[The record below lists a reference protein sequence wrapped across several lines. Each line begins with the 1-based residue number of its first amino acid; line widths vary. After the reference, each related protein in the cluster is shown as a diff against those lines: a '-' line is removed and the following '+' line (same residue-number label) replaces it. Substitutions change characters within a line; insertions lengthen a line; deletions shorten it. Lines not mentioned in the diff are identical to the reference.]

1 MCTQVFVETET
12 PSALFVS
19 GGASRGGF
27 SEMTVFKQRFN
38 RWNFFFVNSLYYNLL
53 YILGCWKLGYWEVGT
68 KIFVFQEIYETI
80 LYLMTPFVLPITL
93 IVRPGFT
100 GILIGATVLMYLV
113 NTVMFNEIHL
123 RRKNEHLSWILVYVY
138 YIPYKIALSG
148 INVAGCYW
156 SLYKY
161 SRYFAVRHLKITEN
175 ERAVGIVAL
184 VSMPASIYELW
195 CRDIDALWDDFAK
208 KGIVVDVYVANAAK
222 FTEAKRLLELGSSEV
237 WSQMEAN
244 LRSPLYFTEKLHA
257 QASDKQTIVS
267 LHPGLIYNE
276 YWKSLGI
283 EAKHFDSDELTG
295 ACVLWAA
302 TKEAAFLHGRFIW
315 CSWDVN
321 ELATGAVR
329 ERLDK
334 DFYYLRASI
343 VGLQEG
349 LKA

>member
-1 MCTQVFVETET
+1 
-12 PSALFVS
+12 
-19 GGASRGGF
+19 
-27 SEMTVFKQRFN
+27 
-38 RWNFFFVNSLYYNLL
+38 
-53 YILGCWKLGYWEVGT
+53 
-68 KIFVFQEIYETI
+68 
-80 LYLMTPFVLPITL
+80 
-93 IVRPGFT
+93 
-100 GILIGATVLMYLV
+100 
-113 NTVMFNEIHL
+113 
-123 RRKNEHLSWILVYVY
+123 
-138 YIPYKIALSG
+138 
-148 INVAGCYW
+148 
-156 SLYKY
+156 
-161 SRYFAVRHLKITEN
+161 
-175 ERAVGIVAL
+175 
-184 VSMPASIYELW
+184 MPASIYELW

-257 QASDKQTIVS
+257 QASDKQTFVVNISTASIHSKSHPEVASRPAYTLSKLSGTLFFQLPAHDHSHDKMQIVS